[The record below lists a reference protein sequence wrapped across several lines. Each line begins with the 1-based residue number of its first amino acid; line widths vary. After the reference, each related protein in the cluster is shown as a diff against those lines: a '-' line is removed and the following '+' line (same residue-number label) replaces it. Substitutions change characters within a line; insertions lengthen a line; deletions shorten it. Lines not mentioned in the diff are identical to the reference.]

1 MGETLTATT
10 SGISDTDGL
19 TKVSYTYQWL
29 ANDGT
34 TDSGIASATASAYTS
49 VAGDAGKTIKVVV
62 HRR

>member
-1 MGETLTATT
+1 MTAST

-34 TDSGIASATASAYTS
+34 TDSDIAARDRQHLHI
-49 VAGDAGKTIKVVV
+49 G
-62 HRR
+62 RR